1 MESETLPQRY
11 GRNSG
16 AKMRR
21 GAYLPHVTADNAMY
35 AVTFRLADSM
45 PRSLLDKW
53 RAEREDILRSAQQ
66 AGRPLSAFG
75 TRRLRDVFSREVDQ
89 HLDRGAGACW
99 LKDDSI
105 AAVAARALRHFDG
118 DRYLL
123 LAWCVM
129 PNHVHAVV
137 QPEKGHEL
145 PDIVHS
151 WKSFSAKRAN
161 EMLRR
166 RGRFWHTEYYDHL
179 IRNDRDLEHSVQ
191 YVLQNPEKAGLKN
204 WRWKGCANV

>member
-1 MESETLPQRY
+1 
-11 GRNSG
+11 
-16 AKMRR
+16 
-21 GAYLPHVTADNAMY
+21 
-35 AVTFRLADSM
+35 
-45 PRSLLDKW
+45 
-53 RAEREDILRSAQQ
+53 
-66 AGRPLSAFG
+66 
-75 TRRLRDVFSREVDQ
+75 
-89 HLDRGAGACW
+89 